1 MRETRV
7 PTLLENRLENAG
19 DHKQAD
25 DENDQDDS
33 ANYFEHARAP
43 RGMNVWGTS
52 NVLFSAKE

>member
-1 MRETRV
+1 M